1 MAAALLALLPSQE
14 VPAPREQERECSLVK
29 VGGYTVSRRQD
40 SVNYTHRASGGID
53 YRCTDGTRILADS
66 AVVWGRSGNVF
77 LVKRVH
83 FEDADTE
90 LDADSARYFGNV
102 RELRAWSRVTLTD
115 RRSGAVLMG
124 DSLFYQRESR
134 WRTMDRIHVRGG
146 SPRAVVHPATRPA
159 APVAV
164 PGPVEADPARDAPG
178 PGADVPEP
186 DSLAEE
192 PSEESS
198 VDGLAERPRREPP
211 ADSLAEESDGMS
223 REAGPA
229 DAPPGVAGNMGG
241 AEASAPA
248 DSVAPT
254 PYEVEAPR
262 LYIDGRRFFRAGGG
276 VVVTRDSLRTFG
288 DSLDYDQEVGEML
301 IFGNAHV
308 VDRGFEL
315 TGASVS
321 VTPAAGR
328 DEEIVAREDAEL
340 AGDQVLMRA
349 PAIRLFLEEGQVT
362 RIVALPS
369 VAPLPG
375 PGDEELV
382 DTAGLTPGDVARA
395 RSLAEAARRAAER
408 EGELEGD
415 SAVVPDSLPR
425 PAVTAA
431 DFRLTGDS
439 IEVLSPNR
447 LLDVVTAV
455 GGARAEAMNADS
467 VPGEDLPEIA
477 ASDWIEGRTIVAR
490 FVPGGPP
497 EDGAAT
503 GGGANARRARLESL
517 TATEDARSLY
527 RVFDTA
533 QAEPGT
539 VRAETDT
546 AETDTAETDAGPGE
560 PDADATAAAPAEP
573 EMTETDASP
582 RDEGA
587 RPPALHYVRGNQITI
602 HVEGRKVVRME
613 VKGETTGFHFEPL
626 PPDSLADTAD
636 SAAVPDTAGAGA
648 DTANPAA
655 DTANPAADTANP
667 AADTANP
674 VPDTANPAAD
684 TVNPA
689 VDSVNPAADT
699 ANPAADSAGASGP
712 TVAAPA
718 ADTIRTPPYQ
728 PVDKISPAFERRRIR
743 AGRFASP
750 V

>member
-1 MAAALLALLPSQE
+1 M
-14 VPAPREQERECSLVK
+14 K

-192 PSEESS
+192 PSEESP

-321 VTPAAGR
+321 VTPAAGL

-375 PGDEELV
+375 RGDEELV

-408 EGELEGD
+408 EGGLEGD

-490 FVPGGPP
+490 FVPGGAP

-533 QAEPGT
+533 QAEPATDPGEPDT
-539 VRAETDT
+539 AEPDTAEPDTAEPDTAETDT

-560 PDADATAAAPAEP
+560 PDADATAAAPTEPGSTEADTSAAEPEADATAAAPAEP
-573 EMTETDASP
+573 EMTESDASP

-587 RPPALHYVRGNQITI
+587 RSPALHYVRGNQITI

-674 VPDTANPAAD
+674 AAD
-684 TVNPA
+684 TV
-689 VDSVNPAADT
+689 
-699 ANPAADSAGASGP
+699 GASGP
-712 TVAAPA
+712 TVTAPP
-718 ADTIRTPPYQ
+718 ADTIPTPPYAAQ
-728 PVDKISPAFERRRIR
+728 APARRRRPGER
-743 AGRFASP
+743 A
-750 V
+750 